1 MRPMRLVAGVCALV
15 VVLAACGSSDPGAAK
30 TVMPDVVG
38 KKLDVA
44 KADIE
49 KAGIDEEVEVDSD
62 ATFGVVKESNWTV
75 CEQTPAAGEAVTAAP
90 RLTVD
95 RSCGDDDGEANA
107 SVTTAPATTAAP
119 TGAPTTTE
127 APATTAAK
135 PADEVLTQANS
146 PDLAALLAGHDCDDS
161 VGSFA
166 AKYRDRTIEFDG
178 FLGAMAPHDGAQTR
192 FDLLINAGDF
202 DPNKAFGP
210 NFQFRDVNLVY
221 DLHLTGT
228 NVPDTLGIGQNLHVI
243 AKVGEFDS
251 FTCLFQLT
259 PVATSVR

>member
-1 MRPMRLVAGVCALV
+1 MHVVADHCSDELATALKGFRRQA
-15 VVLAACGSSDPGAAK
+15 LHAR
-30 TVMPDVVG
+30 
-38 KKLDVA
+38 
-44 KADIE
+44 
-49 KAGIDEEVEVDSD
+49 
-62 ATFGVVKESNWTV
+62 
-75 CEQTPAAGEAVTAAP
+75 
-90 RLTVD
+90 RLTLTHPGSG
-95 RSCGDDDGEANA
+95 RRLSW
-107 SVTTAPATTAAP
+107 SAP
-119 TGAPTTTE
+119 TP
-127 APATTAAK
+127 
-135 PADEVLTQANS
+135 